1 MMIDLIRFHK
11 LNRKAMLKICEW
23 LRVEFHQ
30 NMLQSTFCGKS
41 WPGNAAN
48 RVCVNSFD
56 ENKKDSYENLNK
68 EEVNFYKSLVNDCGC
83 YLNYNFSCKKDQFAF
98 DRIDIG
104 ILDHIKVNIFYFI
117 KSRILIILRRKG
129 KHNYAMII
137 TRIIILSLVDFPKE
151 VFKMSWNINDKKR
164 KLIVQN
170 KYLKKNSLKRDIF
183 L

>member
-1 MMIDLIRFHK
+1 
-11 LNRKAMLKICEW
+11 
-23 LRVEFHQ
+23 
-30 NMLQSTFCGKS
+30 MLQSTFCGKS
-41 WPGNAAN
+41 WAGNAAN
-48 RVCVNSFD
+48 RVYVNSFD
-56 ENKKDSYENLNK
+56 ENKRDSDENLNK
-68 EEVNFYKSLVNDCGC
+68 EEVNFYKSLVNDCGR

-104 ILDHIKVNIFYFI
+104 ILDHIKVNIFYLV
-117 KSRILIILRRKG
+117 KNLGNRIMIILRKKG

-151 VFKMSWNINDKKR
+151 VFKISWNINDKKR

-170 KYLKKNSLKRDIF
+170 KYLRKNYLKRDIF